1 MAKNRKLARSLLK
14 VKHSDFLLLIFS
26 KDVTMKFKK
35 TLLAASLAALSL
47 SAFAQT
53 EDASKDPVETGP
65 STDWAVTANV
75 SLVSEYRFRGIAQT
89 FGQPAI
95 QGGFDIAMPY
105 GFYVGNWNSNV
116 ASGAGYPSGN
126 LETDLYGGWKYAF
139 NEDFGLDTG
148 VLFYLY
154 PGSKGSTATGPF
166 MTADGAGYAG
176 PNSGM
181 VNNFE
186 YYIGGNW
193 KTLSLKEFIAF
204 SDYFGQVSPT
214 GGSTSGTSYTD
225 LTGTQDFGFID
236 PSLSTWGVVGHLGFL
251 AVRNYSAANY
261 VDWKLGITKDLGN
274 GWMASASYIQ
284 TNANG
289 NCGSVAT
296 STQPYCLGKTWDSSG
311 QVTGTPRNLGNATGV
326 VQITKTF

>member
-1 MAKNRKLARSLLK
+1 MKL
-14 VKHSDFLLLIFS
+14 
-26 KDVTMKFKK
+26 KK
-35 TLLAASLAALSL
+35 TLLAASLAAMSL
-47 SAFAQT
+47 AAFAQT
-53 EDASKDPVETGP
+53 DDASKDGVEAAP

-95 QGGFDIAMPY
+95 QGGFDISMPY

-116 ASGAGYPSGN
+116 QSGAGYPSGY

-154 PGSKGSTATGPF
+154 PGSKGSSATGPWVNGE
-166 MTADGAGYAG
+166 AAYGGV
-176 PNSGM
+176 NQGM

-204 SDYFGQVSPT
+204 SDYFSQLSPT
-214 GGSTSGTSYTD
+214 GASTSGTSYTD

-236 PSLSTWGVVGHLGFL
+236 PSLSTWGVVGHVGFL

-289 NCGSVAT
+289 NCGQAST
-296 STQPYCLGKTWDSSG
+296 STQPYCLSKTWDSSNA
-311 QVTGTPRNLGNATGV
+311 QTGTLRNLGNATGV

>member
-1 MAKNRKLARSLLK
+1 M
-14 VKHSDFLLLIFS
+14 
-26 KDVTMKFKK
+26 TFKK
-35 TLLAASLAALSL
+35 TLLAASLAAMSM
-47 SAFAQT
+47 AAAAQT
-53 EDASKDPVETGP
+53 ADASKDAAETAA
-65 STDWAVTANV
+65 SSEFAATANV

-95 QGGFDIAMPY
+95 QGGFDITMPY

-116 ASGAGYPSGN
+116 ASGAGYPGGN
-126 LETDLYGGWKYAF
+126 LETDLYGGWKYSF

-148 VLFYLY
+148 VLWYLY
-154 PGSKGSTATGPF
+154 PGSKGGMNATSGPV
-166 MTADGAGYAG
+166 AYAG
-176 PNSGM
+176 LNNGM

-204 SDYFGQVSPT
+204 SDYFGQISPS
-214 GGSTSGTSYTD
+214 GGSTAGTSYTD
-225 LTGTQDFGFID
+225 LTGTQDLGFID
-236 PSLSTWGVVGHLGFL
+236 PSLSTWGVVGHVGFL

-261 VDWKLGITKDLGN
+261 VDWKLGITKDMGN
-274 GWMASASYIQ
+274 GWTASASYIQ

-289 NCGSVAT
+289 NCGNAAS
-296 STQPYCLGKTWDSSG
+296 STQPYCAGKTMSVNDGVGSYG
-311 QVTGTPRNLGNATGV
+311 GTPRNLGNATGV

>member
-1 MAKNRKLARSLLK
+1 MKL
-14 VKHSDFLLLIFS
+14 
-26 KDVTMKFKK
+26 KK
-35 TLLAASLAALSL
+35 TLLAASLAAMSM
-47 SAFAQT
+47 AAVAQT
-53 EDASKDPVETGP
+53 NDASKDEVEAGP

-95 QGGFDIAMPY
+95 QGGFDISMPY
-105 GFYVGNWNSNV
+105 GFYAGNWNSNV
-116 ASGAGYPSGN
+116 QSGAGYPSGY

-154 PGSKGSTATGPF
+154 PGSKGSEATSNTAN
-166 MTADGAGYAG
+166 TAFWGGAAGYAG
-176 PNSGM
+176 VNNGM

-193 KTLSLKEFIAF
+193 KTLSLKEYIAF
-204 SDYFGQVSPT
+204 SDYFSQVSPT
-214 GGSTSGTSYTD
+214 GASTSGTSYTD
-225 LTGTQDFGFID
+225 LTGTQDLGFID
-236 PSLSTWGVVGHLGFL
+236 PSLSTWGVVGHVGFL

-274 GWMASASYIQ
+274 GWSASASYIQ

-289 NCGSVAT
+289 NCSSAST
-296 STQPYCLGKTWDSSG
+296 STQPYCLTKTWDTG
-311 QVTGTPRNLGNATGV
+311 GYTTGTPRNLGNATGV

>member
-1 MAKNRKLARSLLK
+1 M
-14 VKHSDFLLLIFS
+14 
-26 KDVTMKFKK
+26 TFKK
-35 TLLAASLAALSL
+35 TLLAASLAAMSM
-47 SAFAQT
+47 AAVAQT
-53 EDASKDPVETGP
+53 NDASKDEVEGGP

-95 QGGFDIAMPY
+95 QGGFDISMPY
-105 GFYVGNWNSNV
+105 GFYAGNWNSNV
-116 ASGAGYPSGN
+116 QSGAGYPSGY

-154 PGSKGSTATGPF
+154 PGSKGSAATGPYAPNAETTNAF
-166 MTADGAGYAG
+166 GGTAGYAG
-176 PNSGM
+176 INQGM

-193 KTLSLKEFIAF
+193 KTLSLKEYIAF
-204 SDYFGQVSPT
+204 SDYFSQVSPT
-214 GGSTSGTSYTD
+214 GASTSGTSYTD
-225 LTGTQDFGFID
+225 LTGTQDLGFID
-236 PSLSTWGVVGHLGFL
+236 PSLSTWGVVGHVGFL

-261 VDWKLGITKDLGN
+261 VDWKLGITKDMGN
-274 GWMASASYIQ
+274 GWTASASYIQ

-289 NCGSVAT
+289 NCGSAAE
-296 STQPYCLGKTWDSSG
+296 STQPYCLNKTWNTNG
-311 QVTGTPRNLGNATGV
+311 QTTGTGRNVGNATGV

>member
-1 MAKNRKLARSLLK
+1 M
-14 VKHSDFLLLIFS
+14 
-26 KDVTMKFKK
+26 TFKK
-35 TLLAASLAALSL
+35 TLLAASLAAMSM
-47 SAFAQT
+47 AAVAQT
-53 EDASKDPVETGP
+53 ADASKDGAETEA
-65 STDWAVTANV
+65 STDFAVTANV

-95 QGGFDIAMPY
+95 QGGFDITMPY

-116 ASGAGYPSGN
+116 ASGAGYPGGN

-148 VLFYLY
+148 VLWYLY
-154 PGSKGSTATGPF
+154 PGSKGGVNAGSN
-166 MTADGAGYAG
+166 ADGTAYAG
-176 PNSGM
+176 LNNGM

-204 SDYFGQVSPT
+204 SDYFGQISPS
-214 GGSTSGTSYTD
+214 GGSTAGTSYTD
-225 LTGTQDFGFID
+225 LTGTQDLGFID
-236 PSLSTWGVVGHLGFL
+236 PSLSTWGVVGHVGFL

-289 NCGSVAT
+289 NCGSATT
-296 STQPYCLGKTWDSSG
+296 STQPYCLSKNASTDNGAWSG
-311 QVTGTPRNLGNATGV
+311 TGTTFRNVGNATGV

>member
-1 MAKNRKLARSLLK
+1 MKL
-14 VKHSDFLLLIFS
+14 
-26 KDVTMKFKK
+26 KK
-35 TLLAASLAALSL
+35 TLLAASLAAMSL
-47 SAFAQT
+47 ATFAQT
-53 EDASKDPVETGP
+53 DDASKDGVEAAP
-65 STDWAVTANV
+65 STDWAATANV

-95 QGGFDIAMPY
+95 QGGFDISMPY

-116 ASGAGYPSGN
+116 ASGAGYPGGN

-148 VLFYLY
+148 VLWYLY
-154 PGSKGSTATGPF
+154 PGSKGGINPTPSPIASTGI
-166 MTADGAGYAG
+166 
-176 PNSGM
+176 NNGM

-193 KTLSLKEFIAF
+193 KTLNLKEFIAF
-204 SDYFGQVSPT
+204 SDYFGQISPS
-214 GGSTSGTSYTD
+214 GGSTAGTSYTD
-225 LTGTQDFGFID
+225 LTGTQDLGFID
-236 PSLSTWGVVGHLGFL
+236 PSLSTWGVVAHVGFL

-274 GWMASASYIQ
+274 GWSASASYIQ

-289 NCGSVAT
+289 NCSNAST
-296 STQPYCLGKTWDSSG
+296 SSQPYCSGKSWTVSDG
-311 QVTGTPRNLGNATGV
+311 GYTQTGTPRNLGNATGV

>member
-1 MAKNRKLARSLLK
+1 MTL
-14 VKHSDFLLLIFS
+14 
-26 KDVTMKFKK
+26 KK
-35 TLLAASLAALSL
+35 TLVAASLAALSM
-47 SAFAQT
+47 AAVAQT
-53 EDASKDPVETGP
+53 NDASKDEAEAGA

-95 QGGFDIAMPY
+95 QGGFDITMPY
-105 GFYVGNWNSNV
+105 GFYAGNWNSNV
-116 ASGAGYPSGN
+116 QSGAGYPSGY

-154 PGSKGSTATGPF
+154 PGSKGSSATGPWV
-166 MTADGAGYAG
+166 AGDGVGYG
-176 PNSGM
+176 GVNSGM

-193 KTLSLKEFIAF
+193 KTLSLKEYIAF
-204 SDYFGQVSPT
+204 SDYFSQLSPT
-214 GGSTSGTSYTD
+214 GASTSGTSYTD
-225 LTGTQDFGFID
+225 ITGTQDLGFISD
-236 PSLSTWGVVGHLGFL
+236 SLSSWGVVGHVGFL

-261 VDWKLGITKDLGN
+261 VDWKLGLTKDLGN
-274 GWMASASYIQ
+274 GWLASASYIQ

-289 NCGSVAT
+289 NCGSNQT
-296 STQPYCLGKTWDSSG
+296 STQPYCLSKTWDSSNAM
-311 QVTGTPRNLGNATGV
+311 TGTPRNLGNATGV